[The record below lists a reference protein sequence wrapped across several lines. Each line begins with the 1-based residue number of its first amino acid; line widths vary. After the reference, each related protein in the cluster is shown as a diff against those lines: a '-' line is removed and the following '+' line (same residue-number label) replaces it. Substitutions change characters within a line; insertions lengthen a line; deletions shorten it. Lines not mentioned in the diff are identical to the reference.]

1 MITARVLVATS
12 EPMII
17 VATPAAGDKAI
28 QAATA
33 AANRTP
39 GMGCRSDATPS
50 FCCSG
55 RSAEGAGAVMT
66 GLLKSAVAED
76 SEEFGRA
83 GAIQRGAM
91 PGCWIV
97 PPRGSVRV

>member
-1 MITARVLVATS
+1 MITARVLVSRPGLTC

-17 VATPAAGDKAI
+17 VATPAASDKAI

-39 GMGCRSDATPS
+39 GIGCRSDATPS

-76 SEEFGRA
+76 SEELGRA
-83 GAIQRGAM
+83 ALSSGEAM

-97 PPRGSVRV
+97 P